1 MILFNPLVYEGGQV
15 YILLFSCYKSSVH
28 IVKDLCNMKRFILT
42 KTPHIPHRCF
52 FFSKTEIQGE
62 ICMTSYDHLHV
73 YTMAQKQLHRANAQ
87 TFHWYRKGNAMKN
100 TKKSQPQP
108 HIVNG
113 PSVDT
118 AFASSVLISQ
128 DVKLAKQSRV
138 VHFFM
143 TGQEYHKTD
152 ESQLKLSILLFRRLK

>member
-1 MILFNPLVYEGGQV
+1 M
-15 YILLFSCYKSSVH
+15 
-28 IVKDLCNMKRFILT
+28 
-42 KTPHIPHRCF
+42 F

-87 TFHWYRKGNAMKN
+87 TFHWDRKGNAMKN